1 MNSKVSFSILMANHN
16 REKYITEAIQSIIN
30 QTFTDFELLIC
41 DDNSSDNSVKIIKEF
56 QAKDNRIILFENKE
70 NKGAGFT
77 KSFLASQAKGTISA
91 FFDSD
96 DFLDKNTLKIIF
108 EAFQKHPTCALIYSN
123 HYVCDENLNVI
134 KLGSSRE
141 IPKTESHLT
150 YFGISH
156 FAAYKTEKYHQ
167 TEGINPL
174 LPKAVDQDLYYKV
187 EETGTLHFIDCC
199 LYFYRHNA
207 ESISLHQHQTQ
218 ANAAKFQ
225 VMKDAILRR
234 KQQKNSA
241 KNLSENILE
250 IITFEN
256 ENGKNY
262 LKFIKQNFIKN
273 TPKLIEYICYKIR
286 LFVKKIVQEKPA
298 HL

>member
-1 MNSKVSFSILMANHN
+1 MKKAVSFSILMANHN
-16 REKYITEAIQSIIN
+16 REKYIAEAIQSIIN
-30 QTFTDFELLIC
+30 QNFNDLELLIC

-56 QAKDNRIILFENKE
+56 QAKDERIVLFENKE

-77 KSFLASQAKGTISA
+77 KSFLASQANGTISA

-96 DFLDKNTLKIIF
+96 DFLDKNTLQLIF
-108 EAFQKHPTCALIYSN
+108 EAFEKHPTCALIYSN

-134 KLGSSRE
+134 KRGSSRE

-156 FAAYKTEKYHQ
+156 FAAFKTEKYRE

-174 LPKAVDQDLYYKV
+174 LQKAVDQDLYYKL
-187 EETGTLHFIDCC
+187 EEKGNIHFIDSC

-207 ESISLHQHQTQ
+207 ESISLNNNLNN
-218 ANAAKFQ
+218 ANATKFE
-225 VMKDAILRR
+225 VMKSAILRR
-234 KQQKNSA
+234 KQQKSSA
-241 KNLSENILE
+241 KNLSESILE
-250 IITFEN
+250 IMIFEN

-262 LKFIKQNFIKN
+262 LKFIKQNFKKN
-273 TPKLIEYICYKIR
+273 TPKLIEYFCYKFR
-286 LFVKKIVQEKPA
+286 LLTKKIVLEKPA